1 MRINGLSRRLLGAIL
16 GAAMVASLATAL
28 PAGAQ
33 NDSDDRADGRT
44 ASAVNETVGRVE
56 RGYITLLGRSPD
68 DGGLRYWLDRQANGL
83 SYQRIVQFFLDSPER
98 RDKYPSGQT
107 DMEFLEQLYEDA
119 FGRAP
124 DPIGVAY
131 WMGQLAG
138 GMSRDQV
145 ALFFIDSAE
154 QRAATEPNPVFD
166 LNIFHINDHHSN
178 LDEDDIEFTLG
189 GVTTET
195 ELGGFPRVVAKFDE
209 LMAANVGENN
219 LKLHA
224 GDAITGT
231 LFYTLFEG
239 EADADLMNEVCF
251 DAFALGNHEFDGGDA
266 GLVTFLDYLAEG
278 DCDTPV
284 LAANVIPQRGTPLDP
299 GNGSGYLQAFTIE
312 SFGDEQV
319 GIIGL
324 DIAQKTQVSSSPLD
338 TTQFLDEAETAQ
350 YYIDILEGM
359 GVDKIVLLTHYTYAG
374 DQALASLITG
384 ADLIVGGDSHTL
396 LGDFDAFGLS
406 SGGPYPTQ
414 TVDASGLPVCIVQ
427 AWQYSNVV
435 GEFNASFDQY
445 GHVASCGGTPHLLL
459 GDGFTKEVDDESV
472 PLSASEEAA
481 VLAALDAIPS
491 AGVVT
496 PDVDAQAI
504 LAAYKDE
511 VDVLSAEVIGTATE
525 NLCLA
530 RIPADTGRT
539 DIPAC
544 VDGGVPNGGDI
555 QQLVA
560 YAFADRAFDADFAL
574 QNSGGV
580 RIDIPVGPISIG
592 DAYTLL
598 PFANTMVN
606 LEMTGA
612 EVKQALEDG
621 VSNILDAGGSSGAY
635 PYGAYLRWDMDFT
648 QATDN
653 RISNLEIR
661 SKADGSTWGPI
672 DPAATYTVVVNSF
685 MAGGGDGYDTLETVF
700 DAGRGVDTYID
711 YAQGFVDYVVED
723 LAGSVGR
730 VAPADY
736 STQNFTPAAS

>member
-1 MRINGLSRRLLGAIL
+1 MRSKKLSRRLVGAVV
-16 GAAMVASLATAL
+16 GATMVASLAAVM
-28 PAGAQ
+28 PASA
-33 NDSDDRADGRT
+33 NDDERGEGRT
-44 ASAVNETVGRVE
+44 AAAVNETVGRVE
-56 RGYITLLGRSPD
+56 RAYITLLGRNPD

-83 SYQRIVQFFLDSPER
+83 AYQRILQFFLDSPER
-98 RDKYPSGQT
+98 RDKYPDGLT
-107 DMEFLEQLYEDA
+107 DMQFLEQLYQDA
-119 FGRAP
+119 FGRPP

-131 WMGQLAG
+131 WTDQLAA

-154 QRAATEPNPVFD
+154 QRAATAPDPVFD

-209 LMAANVGENN
+209 LEAANAGENN

-231 LFYTLFEG
+231 LFYTLFQG
-239 EADADLMNEVCF
+239 EADAELMNEICF
-251 DAFALGNHEFDGGDA
+251 DAFSLGNHEFDGGDD
-266 GLVTFLDYLAEG
+266 GLAFFLDALAEG
-278 DCDTPV
+278 NCDTPV
-284 LAANVIPQRGTPLDP
+284 LAANVVPQRGTPLDP
-299 GNGSGYLQAFTIE
+299 GSGEQYLQAFTIE
-312 SFGDEQV
+312 NFGDEQV

-324 DIAQKTQVSSSPLD
+324 DIAQKTQVSSSPFD
-338 TTQFLDEAETAQ
+338 TTEFLDEAETAQ
-350 YYIDILEGM
+350 LYIDILEGM
-359 GVDKIVLLTHYTYAG
+359 GVDKIILLTHYTYAG
-374 DQALASLITG
+374 DQELASKITG
-384 ADLIVGGDSHTL
+384 ADLIVGGDSHSL
-396 LGDFDAFGLS
+396 LGDFDDFGLS
-406 SGGPYPTQ
+406 AAGPYPTE

-427 AWQYSNVV
+427 AWQYSTVV
-435 GEFNASFDQY
+435 GELSASFDEY
-445 GHVASCGGTPHLLL
+445 GHVASCEGTPHLLL
-459 GDGFTKEVDDESV
+459 GSGFTKEVDDESV
-472 PLSASEEAA
+472 PLTAQEEAD
-481 VLAALDAIPS
+481 VLAALAAIPQ
-491 AGVVT
+491 AGVVE
-496 PDVDAQAI
+496 PDPDAQAI
-504 LAAYKDE
+504 LDEYKAE
-511 VDVLSAEVIGTATE
+511 VDVLSEEIIGTATE
-525 NLCLA
+525 DLCLA

-539 DIPAC
+539 NIPAC
-544 VDGGVPNGGDI
+544 VTGGVPNGGDI

-580 RIDIPVGPISIG
+580 RIDIPSGSISIG

-648 QATDN
+648 QPTDN
-653 RISNLEIR
+653 RVSNLEIR
-661 SKADGSTWGPI
+661 AKADGSPWTAI

-685 MAGGGDGYDTLETVF
+685 MANGGDGYDMLETVF

-711 YAQGFVDYVVED
+711 YAQGFIDYVKED
-723 LAGSVGR
+723 LAGSAGR
-730 VAPADY
+730 VDAADY
-736 STQNFTPAAS
+736 STQNFTPANS